1 RQMVLQSQL
10 IAGLCAR
17 ALVALIALGWV
28 EPWHVYVLS
37 FISGATVTVNFPSR
51 QAMIP
56 ALVPPGDV
64 GRAVAGIAAG
74 QNGARVVS
82 PGLAGAL
89 ISLSGLATCFFA
101 QVLVFA

>member
-1 RQMVLQSQL
+1 MQV
-10 IAGLCAR
+10 
-17 ALVALIALGWV
+17 VAVAWQ
-28 EPWHVYVLS
+28 VYLLS
-37 FISGATVTVNFPSR
+37 FISGASVTVNFPAR

-56 ALVPPGDV
+56 ALVPPGEV

-89 ISLSGLATCFFA
+89 ISVSGLASCFFA
-101 QVLVFA
+101 QVVVFAIAVGRISLAKSGSSDRPKFPG